1 MSKLG
6 DYLKNHKIDAR
17 RVLSASKRLEQ
28 QSSDDKKLVAKK
40 GLMKAGKL
48 EKDDAVMKQKPH
60 SGRPVTAP
68 MIARAVAGETVPGPV
83 KTRIVRAVNA
93 LLTAKKKPEAK
104 LQDLF

>member
-17 RVLSASKRLEQ
+17 RVISASKTLERQ
-28 QSSDDKKLVAKK
+28 TAADKALVAKK
-40 GLMKAGKL
+40 ALMKAGKL
-48 EKDDAVMKQKPH
+48 EKDAELMKQKPH

-68 MIARAVAGETVPGPV
+68 MIARAVGGQTVPGPV

-93 LLTAKKKPEAK
+93 LLGAKKKPEAK
-104 LQDLF
+104 LADLF